1 MLREPFEPLFKKA
14 DDEEDSLGLSFS
26 DYGGAAGAE
35 TGLIG
40 GAISGGLAG
49 HQIRNRNYIIKAD
62 DGIKLRIPSNP
73 KKGAAIGALAGGLAG
88 LSSGYALGGGLG
100 ALLDGHSIRKHEREQ
115 DIQMLKE
122 EVRNRMDEARL
133 NREASSNNLNAR
145 LSKTAGILNNI
156 RLATGMG
163 KEVRGAKKTYNELN
177 NMDAFTS
184 AKDIPAYFSDME
196 DATIRKTVEEARV
209 REARNDLK
217 GPAAVTG
224 ALGAVVGAAALQQKA
239 INDRVFEE
247 LRNERQGAGSVSD
260 APAGMDVTASPSPL
274 FQSIEKTAGPLNFV
288 KNLTGMNVSKAK
300 KNIENIQKVPS
311 DLQKRLEYTRE
322 AAKGLKDAQ
331 VDKNRARL
339 GAGTALV
346 AGGGALGGINA
357 YQNSKKPVVDETMTN
372 QYPSYTE
379 QKIAYDSIMSR
390 LEKTAGIRDVGGRA
404 LDALKSGGQ
413 NALGG
418 ARNLGENALEGVR
431 NYGANVSGQDYR
443 NARDLYAAGELGE
456 NTKNEALKRMLIA
469 QGATGAGL
477 GAAGAGAYALANR
490 GGDDEG
496 EVEDEGEEQI
506 AFEALVDRLEKTAAF
521 NPRSAASQFG
531 RKVKDLGGRTVDGAR
546 DLGGRAADGARDLGG
561 RSQAALNNFGQDVSG
576 RKYRLAKSVR
586 NDDPV
591 AVPRSEL
598 LDVRNQM
605 LKAQGI
611 AGAGV
616 AGAAGLG
623 YGAHAL
629 ANRGDDDEE
638 RVAFEALVNRLE
650 KTAAYDPRLAASL
663 AAAQV
668 GQNVKNMGGRVAEGA
683 RSLGQ
688 KATDLGSRAVEGT
701 LDLGS
706 RAVEGTRNLGS
717 RAIEGTRNLGEATI
731 PAVRNYGNTV
741 SGRDYRRTSAGNHTG
756 VFDDETKR
764 DALKDMLVAQGVTG
778 AAIGAAGAGG
788 YALANRGG
796 DDEEEQVAYE
806 QLMSRLEKTA
816 APGLNA
822 IKSFANKSKSTFKDL
837 KGTNHANAVKKEKD
851 LWSNPGNTTVGD
863 FEKKYTNF
871 AKNTSNQQEKMEA
884 TRSGAAL
891 GGAAGLAAGTAAG
904 AGAVAGINALRNDD
918 KEKTASEVVNGLFKE
933 AASAII
939 DENLPPV
946 RQHVDPMNKITFSR

>member
-496 EVEDEGEEQI
+496 EVEDEDEEQI

-521 NPRSAASQFG
+521 NPRSVASQFG
-531 RKVKDLGGRTVDGAR
+531 RKVKDLGGRTVDGARDLGGRAVDGAR

-591 AVPRSEL
+591 AVPQSQL
-598 LDVRNQM
+598 LDIRNQM

-638 RVAFEALVNRLE
+638 RVAFSSLIDRLE
-650 KTAAYDPRLAASL
+650 KTAGIRDASGDALAAL
-663 AAAQV
+663 KA
-668 GQNVKNMGGRVAEGA
+668 GGADAVEGA
-683 RSLGQ
+683 RNLGQ
-688 KATDLGSRAVEGT
+688 SASSSA
-701 LDLGS
+701 
-706 RAVEGTRNLGS
+706 
-717 RAIEGTRNLGEATI
+717 
-731 PAVRNYGNTV
+731 RNYGNVV
-741 SGRDYRRTSAGNHTG
+741 SGRDYRRTSAGNYTG
-756 VFDDETKR
+756 VIDDETKR

-778 AAIGAAGAGG
+778 AAIGTAGAGG

-796 DDEEEQVAYE
+796 GDEEEEQVAFE

-816 APGLNA
+816 APGAGLFNKAKNLAGNA
-822 IKSFANKSKSTFKDL
+822 KYKTKMGVRDLTGANTKATAQNMQKVWEDPSNHSLSVEEFQNKFDKL
-837 KGTNHANAVKKEKD
+837 KGANNAAIERQGKARR
-851 LWSNPGNTTVGD
+851 NAAIG
-863 FEKKYTNF
+863 
-871 AKNTSNQQEKMEA
+871 A
-884 TRSGAAL
+884 TGI
-891 GGAAGLAAGTAAG
+891 GAAG
-904 AGAVAGINALRNDD
+904 AGAAGANALRKDDD